1 MFICLRFG
9 FKNKDEEEDFDEK
22 EEERK
27 YRQRMAQEEADF
39 NKLTKQSDFLVNQA
53 GGGDGMDEGVDD

>member
-1 MFICLRFG
+1 MEG
-9 FKNKDEEEDFDEK
+9 GEEEDFDEK